1 MKKNSQFVCQNCG
14 AESPRWLGQCPQC
27 QEWNTLEEVKIQ
39 HRSKLQADIS
49 PISFSEIRSI
59 NNERIP
65 TKIFEIDRVL
75 GGGIVPGSVVLFG
88 GEPGIGKSTLMQQL
102 VSNSGFPVLYVSGE
116 ESPSQI
122 KIRSDRISLPM
133 EKVKI
138 LPEVEISK
146 VIYWIKKTLPKLVV
160 IDSIQTV
167 YSEEIGA
174 LPGSLGQLRECT
186 FRLINAAKELHIP
199 IFIIG
204 HVTKEGNI
212 AGPKIIEHMVD
223 TVLYFE
229 GDKEKNFRILRSFK
243 NRFGSINEVGI
254 FEMKEE
260 GLIEVSNPSEYFLK
274 ERQPQPGSVITS
286 VIQGSRPIL
295 LEVQALVVKTASPV
309 PRRTT
314 VGIDYQRALMLIA
327 IMERKI
333 NLPLGTFDVYL
344 NVVGGIKVD
353 DPAVDLAVAIAIFSS
368 FKSNPISIPT
378 IVLGEVGLTS
388 EIRSIRDVR
397 RRLFEAEKLGI
408 KKAVIPEEKIEEI
421 KGLDVKGVKF
431 ISQAIQ
437 EVLK

>member
-1 MKKNSQFVCQNCG
+1 MKKNRKYVCQNCG
-14 AESPRWLGQCPQC
+14 AESPRWFGQCPQC
-27 QEWNTLEEVKIQ
+27 QEWNTLEEVKSQLKVKAKI
-39 HRSKLQADIS
+39 DVS
-49 PISFSEIRSI
+49 PISFLEVKSI
-59 NNERIP
+59 QNERIP
-65 TKIFEIDRVL
+65 TKTFEVDRVL
-75 GGGIVPGSVVLFG
+75 GGGVVPGSVVLFG
-88 GEPGIGKSTLMQQL
+88 GEPGIGKSTLMLQL
-102 VSNSGFPVLYVSGE
+102 IANLGLPVLYVSGE

-133 EKVKI
+133 ENVKL
-138 LPEVEISK
+138 LPEVEISN
-146 VIYWIKKTLPKLVV
+146 ILYWIRKTLPKLVV
-160 IDSIQTV
+160 IDSIQTIF
-167 YSEEIGA
+167 SQELGT

-186 FRLINAAKELHIP
+186 FKLISIAKELHIP

-223 TVLYFE
+223 TVLYLE

-260 GLIEVSNPSEYFLK
+260 GLIEVENPSEYFLK
-274 ERQPQPGSVITS
+274 ERQSQPGSVITS

-295 LEVQALVVKTASPV
+295 LEVQSLVVKTASPV

-314 VGIDYQRALMLIA
+314 VGVDYQRALMLIA

-333 NLPLGTFDVYL
+333 KLPLGGFDVYL

-353 DPAVDLAVAIAIFSS
+353 DPAVDLAIALAIFSS
-368 FKSNPISIPT
+368 FKTTAIDVPA
-378 IVLGEVGLTS
+378 IVLGEIGLTS
-388 EIRSIRDVR
+388 EIRGIREIR
-397 RRLFEAEKLGI
+397 RRLLEAKKLGI
-408 KKAVIPEEKIEEI
+408 KKAVVPDEKFE
-421 KGLDVKGVKF
+421 KVDGLEVKGVKF